1 MITDQDITKLK
12 TIFATKQEFKELN
25 KKVDKIDS
33 TMATKKELKGVKNDI
48 LDEMNEKFDRMLLV
62 MATKQELNELK
73 VDVRETKSMVEGIVT
88 SLDNFIIGPFKDMK
102 EDYSAVSVQL
112 DRHDGWIKT
121 LAGKA
126 GVKLAVE

>member
-1 MITDQDITKLK
+1 MITNQDITKLK
-12 TIFATKQEFKELN
+12 TIFATKQEFKELDE
-25 KKVDKIDS
+25 KVDR
-33 TMATKKELKGVKNDI
+33 MAS
-48 LDEMNEKFDRMLLV
+48 M